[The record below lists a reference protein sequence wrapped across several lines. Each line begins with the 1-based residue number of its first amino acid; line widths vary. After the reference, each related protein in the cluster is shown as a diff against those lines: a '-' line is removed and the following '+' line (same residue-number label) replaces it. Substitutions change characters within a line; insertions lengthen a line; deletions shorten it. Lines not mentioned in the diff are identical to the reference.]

1 MGIPCSR
8 QAAGAAGGLPA
19 GKRPGF
25 DKTPSFPHNTRLQKR
40 PQKSD
45 CQDTM
50 IVHRS
55 RKPRLSAV
63 AAAIVLV
70 LLLALTF
77 ACGRKAAPRNF
88 VLITLDTQRAD
99 YIGAYDPG
107 NARTP
112 NIDSLAGQ
120 GTIYK
125 NAYSLI
131 PITLPSHASM
141 FFSEP
146 PHVLKNYNNGETV
159 YPRRSRPPLA
169 SLFKK
174 NGFRTGAFVSLGILE
189 AQFGLSEGFD
199 TYDDKFRPDR
209 WYLNAGEVNAKVLP
223 WLDANS
229 REPFFLWV
237 HYSDP
242 HDPYAVPDTPP
253 DTKVYFN
260 GKLLGSDYCLNKYLA
275 YVLDLTL
282 EPGRNELAFEVDN
295 PFYDSPNEFQARLDK
310 FKVTASPE
318 IAPADI
324 VFAKGWFHR
333 PTDDVYFFRKRG
345 TLEIVNRGPRRTAK
359 VLFRG
364 KLVIPVD
371 EMKKRYGQEVEYMDG
386 QVGLL
391 WKKMK
396 DLGLFENTAV
406 LMVGDH
412 GEGLGEYL
420 SSYNDRHVG
429 HIHFLNNVYM
439 KVPFIVYLPAV
450 KPKAAV
456 RTETVSLL
464 DVAPTIV
471 SIMGF
476 RRPDFYQGRD
486 LSRLPKDA
494 PLTIFEETYRPEA
507 VKDKFALL
515 EPPWHLILTPADE
528 RYELFNLDLDSGE
541 QKNVFDPGSLPA
553 VVRALKMKLDALARD
568 ALSHRE
574 SAAPPTDRTQEM
586 LKSLGYI
593 KN

>member
-1 MGIPCSR
+1 MLVIP
-8 QAAGAAGGLPA
+8 L
-19 GKRPGF
+19 
-25 DKTPSFPHNTRLQKR
+25 
-40 PQKSD
+40 
-45 CQDTM
+45 
-50 IVHRS
+50 I
-55 RKPRLSAV
+55 
-63 AAAIVLV
+63 
-70 LLLALTF
+70 LLAF
-77 ACGRKAAPRNF
+77 ACGRRASAPRNF
-88 VLITLDTQRAD
+88 VIITLDTQRAD
-99 YIGAYDPG
+99 YVSAYDPKHV
-107 NARTP
+107 RTP
-112 NIDSLAGQ
+112 SIDSLAAQ

-146 PHVLKNYNNGETV
+146 PDVLKNYNNGEIV

-174 NGFRTGAFVSLGILE
+174 NGFRTAAFVSMGILE

-199 TYDDKFRPDR
+199 TYDDKFQPDR
-209 WYLNAGEVNAKVLP
+209 WYLTAAEVNDKVLP
-223 WLDANS
+223 WLDKNS
-229 REPFFLWV
+229 RDPFFLWV

-260 GKLLGSDYCLNKYLA
+260 GKLLGSDYCLNKYLT
-275 YVLDLTL
+275 YTLDLTL
-282 EPGRNELAFEVDN
+282 EPGRNELAFEVEN
-295 PFYDSPNEFQARLDK
+295 PFYDSPNAFQARLDK
-310 FKVTASPE
+310 FKITAAPE
-318 IAPADI
+318 IVPADI

-345 TLEIVNRGPRRTAK
+345 SLEIVNRGPRRTAK

-386 QVGLL
+386 QIGLL

-429 HIHFLNNVYM
+429 HIHFLYNAYM
-439 KVPFIVYLPAV
+439 KVPFIVYQPRV
-450 KPKAAV
+450 KPKAPV

-464 DVAPTIV
+464 DVAPTIA

-486 LSRLPKDA
+486 LARLKKGT
-494 PLTIFEETYRPEA
+494 PLTVFEETFRPEA

-515 EPPWHLILTPADE
+515 EPPWHLILTPADS
-528 RYELFNLDLDSGE
+528 RYELFNLDLDPEE
-541 QKNVFDPGSLPA
+541 QKDVYDPVKLAAA
-553 VVRALKMKLDALARD
+553 VKALKTKLDALARE
-568 ALSHRE
+568 ALDHRE
-574 SAAPPTDRTQEM
+574 NAAPPTDRTQEM